1 MKEGKIKKFREKD
14 VDRSEAE
21 LVDSIYVS
29 FIVWIFQKQF
39 DGINLDFIGCNMD
52 WGREQLT
59 VDMSS
64 TCSRLITID

>member
-1 MKEGKIKKFREKD
+1 MKEGKIKKLREKD

-21 LVDSIYVS
+21 LVDSIHVS

-39 DGINLDFIGCNMD
+39 DGINLDFVSCNMD
-52 WGREQLT
+52 WSRKQLT

-64 TCSRLITID
+64 TCSSLITID